1 MLNCCCPGISDRK
14 EVNLMLKASKDKKS
28 HTIHK
33 FLHKI
38 LSALELIYE
47 ICKVLVAIIKLF
59 F

>member
-1 MLNCCCPGISDRK
+1 MPKSSK
-14 EVNLMLKASKDKKS
+14 EKNT
-28 HTIHK
+28 HTVHR

-38 LSALELIYE
+38 LSALKLVYE